1 MTTFKDY
8 AENTKNDY
16 IVIFFGMIIIAC
28 STFGK
33 SIMGVTIC
41 TIIKLI
47 GVIVLTYA
55 VFLYVLHLKIYFT
68 ENKDFLVNSKY
79 APYRQN
85 IFAGCG
91 VTIIIMVLLFYSAY
105 TIFV

>member
-16 IVIFFGMIIIAC
+16 IVIFFGMVIIAF

-33 SIMGVTIC
+33 DLMGVTISS
-41 TIIKLI
+41 IIKLLGI
-47 GVIVLTYA
+47 IVLTYA
-55 VFLYVLHLKIYFT
+55 VFLYVFHLKIYFV
-68 ENKDFLVNSKY
+68 ENKDFLVNAKY

-91 VTIIIMVLLFYSAY
+91 MSVVIIVLMFYSAY